1 MIMNENIDLRVL
13 KTKKS
18 LYEALLELLESHT
31 FEEIKVSEICS
42 KALINRSTFY
52 SHFEDKY
59 SLLDSL
65 IKDLKANLK
74 QVLKENKNIS
84 NTREYYLEVIDILL
98 THVEQEKSL
107 YIPIVT
113 NNRNSIAMDM
123 IYDALK
129 EDIASR
135 LQKEKKS
142 DIPTDFVSNF
152 YLGALSYVG
161 IDWLRN
167 KCNYPKENIIEYL
180 KKLIP
185 EDI

>member
-1 MIMNENIDLRVL
+1 MEEKTDLRIL
-13 KTKKS
+13 KTKKN
-18 LYEALLELLESHT
+18 LYSSLLELLENHA

-52 SHFEDKY
+52 THFEDKY

-65 IKDLKANLK
+65 IKDLKTSLING
-74 QVLKENKNIS
+74 LKENKNIS
-84 NTREYYLEVIDILL
+84 NSKEYYLEVINILL
-98 THVEQEKSL
+98 THVEKEKNF

-129 EDIASR
+129 EDIETR
-135 LQKEKKS
+135 IKKEKKS
-142 DIPTDFVSNF
+142 DIPSDFVSNF
-152 YLGALSYVG
+152 YLGAISYVG
-161 IDWLRN
+161 IEWLRN
-167 KCNYPKENIIEYL
+167 KCNYPKEEIIEYL

-185 EDI
+185 DDI